1 MLVPYGI
8 AKCDIIIE
16 DDVEDI
22 SHFFD
27 ELPSILTVSI
37 KDEEDYNIP
46 IGIVIKEKSIISDD
60 NKRINSELEFYS
72 KTEFENIIE
81 GKYSDKLIVSNLNNV
96 IAKNLRDFQEIK
108 FKNNY
113 LFEPLET
120 EIINNTIARIG
131 MGKSTSIEVV
141 LLDGELIFGDLS
153 WETYEN
159 YLHLIPE
166 NEQTDDVELLLEE
179 FKPKN
184 GWKIEDYI
192 LLHFNSLSGKIHGH
206 SYIIKIDKKFI
217 SGIRSFSFSSDLN
230 IKNIPNPDATFIY
243 NNNIKIASKYALGV
257 SNYIE
262 MALSEEGISSEGI
275 YFENEEIIYI
285 DWNFIKNIA
294 NGINSVGISISG
306 FGGSYGKQNSLDNFA
321 MQKLRNGTDKRIINI
336 LKGVEKEYNFNGF
349 LIVPQSFEKTNIEGE
364 NCFLFIC
371 STSPSLEDGNW
382 IPLLIKERFLSYP
395 LEFLHRI
402 SSRLKFNGELKQI
415 PVSISGHQKDACILC
430 RVIGYIN
437 EK

>member
-166 NEQTDDVELLLEE
+166 NEQTDEVELLLEE

-184 GWKIEDYI
+184 GWKI
-192 LLHFNSLSGKIHGH
+192 G
-206 SYIIKIDKKFI
+206 
-217 SGIRSFSFSSDLN
+217 
-230 IKNIPNPDATFIY
+230 
-243 NNNIKIASKYALGV
+243 
-257 SNYIE
+257 
-262 MALSEEGISSEGI
+262 
-275 YFENEEIIYI
+275 
-285 DWNFIKNIA
+285 
-294 NGINSVGISISG
+294 
-306 FGGSYGKQNSLDNFA
+306 
-321 MQKLRNGTDKRIINI
+321 
-336 LKGVEKEYNFNGF
+336 
-349 LIVPQSFEKTNIEGE
+349 
-364 NCFLFIC
+364 
-371 STSPSLEDGNW
+371 
-382 IPLLIKERFLSYP
+382 
-395 LEFLHRI
+395 
-402 SSRLKFNGELKQI
+402 
-415 PVSISGHQKDACILC
+415 
-430 RVIGYIN
+430 
-437 EK
+437 